1 MRTRNRTKNRSG
13 VITIAMLVCF
23 GVVALI
29 LLAVVKHSLS
39 ERRQLKRE
47 LQMQQ
52 TQNLA
57 DAGVAMAIRGLEKI
71 EPDVWKQVAVELDG
85 YDTSGVKYRVGEN
98 GELEVV
104 ATIGT
109 ENRPAEKTTFAVKL
123 QAQEWKPETE
133 NKDESKTR

>member
-1 MRTRNRTKNRSG
+1 MRTRNRPKHRSG

>member
-57 DAGVAMAIRGLEKI
+57 DAGVAMAIRGAEKI
-71 EPDVWKQVAVELDG
+71 EPDVWKQVTVELDG